1 MGCSNLRLLLLASAL
16 ASTAACSTSGEGR
29 RVWWPAASELT
40 SIERPRPALAM
51 RVALSLPVESSD
63 GTVATDRLIADEP
76 AVPDIAGRWTGVWS
90 GLGVMTRRVST
101 AQAEFTQTG
110 RWGWG
115 KIVLSDT
122 LAADVPAVVTY
133 RGALGVPVV
142 FDVFPARIVMKHESG
157 GNYLSAVFRI
167 DGDRM
172 LGALRGHDTLIVLSR
187 ER

>member
-1 MGCSNLRLLLLASAL
+1 MGCAKLRLLLLASAL
-16 ASTAACSTSGEGR
+16 ASTAACTTGGEGPG
-29 RVWWPAASELT
+29 WWPAASELT
-40 SIERPRPALAM
+40 PMERPRPALAM
-51 RVALSLPVESSD
+51 RVALSLPVESGD
-63 GTVATDRLIADEP
+63 GTVARDRLIADEP

-101 AQAEFTQTG
+101 AQAEFMQAG

-115 KIVLSDT
+115 TIVLSDT

-133 RGALGVPVV
+133 RGVLGVPVV
-142 FDVFPARIVMKHESG
+142 FDVFPARIVMKHEAG
-157 GNYLSAVFRI
+157 ANYLTAVFRI

>member
-1 MGCSNLRLLLLASAL
+1 MGKEQLL
-16 ASTAACSTSGEGR
+16 T
-29 RVWWPAASELT
+29 
-40 SIERPRPALAM
+40 
-51 RVALSLPVESSD
+51 
-63 GTVATDRLIADEP
+63 DEP
-76 AVPDIAGRWTGVWS
+76 AVPDIAGRWIGVWS
-90 GLGVMTRRVST
+90 GFGVLTRRVSM
-101 AQAEFTQTG
+101 ARAEFTQAG

-115 KIVLSDT
+115 KIVLSDA

-142 FDVFPARIVMKHESG
+142 FDVFPARVVMKHEAG

>member
-1 MGCSNLRLLLLASAL
+1 MGSANLRLLLLASAL
-16 ASTAACSTSGEGR
+16 LATAACSTGGEAPGLSPR
-29 RVWWPAASELT
+29 SAGYVPA
-40 SIERPRPALAM
+40 ERHRTAM
-51 RVALSLPVESSD
+51 TARVALSLPLESSEPAVD
-63 GTVATDRLIADEP
+63 KDRLLPDEP
-76 AVPDIAGRWTGVWS
+76 AVPDIAGRWTGMWS
-90 GLGVMTRRVST
+90 GLGVMNRRVSV
-101 AQAEFTQTG
+101 ARAEFTQAG

-115 KIVLSDT
+115 TIVLSDT

-142 FDVFPARIVMKHESG
+142 FDVFQTRIIMKHESG
-157 GNYLSAVFRI
+157 GNHLSAVFRV

>member
-1 MGCSNLRLLLLASAL
+1 MGFGNLRLWLVAGVLGA
-16 ASTAACSTSGEGR
+16 TAACSTGGEAPGWLSSSSR
-29 RVWWPAASELT
+29 LMP
-40 SIERPRPALAM
+40 IERPRPVLAT
-51 RVALSLPVESSD
+51 RVALSLPVEADDVSV
-63 GTVATDRLIADEP
+63 GKERLFIEET

-90 GLGVMTRRVST
+90 GYGVMTRRVSL
-101 AQAEFTQTG
+101 AHAEFSQSG

-133 RGALGVPVV
+133 RGALGVPVI
-142 FDVFPARIVMKHESG
+142 FDVFPSRVFMKHESG
-157 GNYLSAVFRI
+157 GNHLSAVFRV

-187 ER
+187 DR